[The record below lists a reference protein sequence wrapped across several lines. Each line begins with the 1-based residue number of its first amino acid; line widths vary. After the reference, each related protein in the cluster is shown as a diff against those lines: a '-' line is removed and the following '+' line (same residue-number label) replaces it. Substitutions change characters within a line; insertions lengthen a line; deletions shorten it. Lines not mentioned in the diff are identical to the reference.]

1 MELTQCEYKVMKR
14 KIWHFE
20 SLKANSEHSQ
30 NIIQKQESGAAMV
43 ILQIK
48 TKHIRPDLSRKP
60 SLEKAFAQFM
70 LAGKVIWVHLKLYF
84 ISVDFI
90 LFYFKT

>member
-1 MELTQCEYKVMKR
+1 MQLTQCEYKVMKR

-20 SLKANSEHSQ
+20 SLKANIEHSQ
-30 NIIQKQESGAAMV
+30 NIVQKQESGAAMI
-43 ILQIK
+43 ILQNK

-70 LAGKVIWVHLKLYF
+70 LAGKVIWVHFKV
-84 ISVDFI
+84 S
-90 LFYFKT
+90 FYFYRF